1 MQTNLVMMPIKVL
14 YLNQIKLGEV
24 LKVTK
29 LLLRLVNNLGLKF
42 DSESYIKEMKEVEV
56 LLKFSNSEKFF
67 RYITKKYIP
76 DIKIYEFVDG
86 EQNIIFLKNEMFI
99 GSHEINIETFNF
111 LNEILWPDLLTLYI
125 NRVLNKSSEE
135 NMEIDLSF
143 EMNELQCL
151 YSLYN
156 IEYVVKEFI
165 SDLSLYLTYNQLGY
179 LNLSEDNIIISKE
192 NLRLKMQIVI

>member
-99 GSHEINIETFNF
+99 GAHQINVETFNF
-111 LNEILWPDLLTLYI
+111 LNEKLWPDLLTLYM
-125 NRVLNKSSEE
+125 NSVLDKCSEE
-135 NMEIDLSF
+135 NMEIDLNF
-143 EMNELQCL
+143 QINKLQ
-151 YSLYN
+151 SLYFSYD
-156 IEYVVKEFI
+156 IEYVVEEFI
-165 SDLSLYLTYNQLGY
+165 SDLSLYLTYNQLGC
-179 LNLSEDNIIISKE
+179 LKFSEDDIIISKE
-192 NLRLKMQIVI
+192 NLVLKIEILI